1 MWSCLHT
8 IPSYLSYK
16 KKMSKRNYSKEY
28 IKELCKE
35 TDCMISKMKAVNNKW
50 VDLNNIYPDYLKEI
64 IGKGSKLH
72 ENFYLYVKKVSETCW
87 DSSVA
92 LNNILEEQKRAK
104 KIGEI
109 IILEINESAGKLSN
123 IWERFEMEGDDFIHC
138 IDQCQKDLQ
147 EEKDLQKSKGFLR
160 SKNTRN
166 VSTCCLGWKSLIL
179 RIKFLRTYSIQWRCY
194 K

>member
-1 MWSCLHT
+1 
-8 IPSYLSYK
+8 
-16 KKMSKRNYSKEY
+16 MSKRNYSKEY

-72 ENFYLYVKKVSETCW
+72 ENFYLYVKKVSETCR

-147 EEKDLQKSKGFLR
+147 EEKDLQKSKR
-160 SKNTRN
+160 
-166 VSTCCLGWKSLIL
+166 VSTLKEYKKRVNMLLGLEIFDSKDKIL
-179 RIKFLRTYSIQWRCY
+179 TDLLDSRRCY